1 MIENIRNNTLTWYH
15 IVNPSDSDIS
25 FLQENFNF
33 HPLDLED
40 LRSKTQR
47 PKLDEYDDYYF
58 LIIHFPIFDKANRF
72 IRTSEVKVF
81 WGKDYIITIANSHW
95 IVRNLFNSTK
105 ENEKIREEMMSKSSD
120 ILLYEILD
128 RLLDES
134 FSLVTRLGEE
144 VEMINT
150 ELFRKKAERTIERI
164 SVTRRNIIM
173 LDTIFKPQLR
183 LFHKFES
190 GDVSGYVEE
199 MEEYWG
205 DILDKYQKIWD
216 LTEDYEEIVE
226 GLSKTFDSLQTNRT
240 NEIMKV
246 LTLISS
252 ILLPLTLIASIYG
265 MNIVLPFQEH
275 PLAFWIVAG
284 SMAAIVISFI
294 IYFKR
299 KKYM

>member
-15 IVNPSDSDIS
+15 ILNPSDSDIS
-25 FLQENFNF
+25 FLQENFSF

-58 LIIHFPIFDKANRF
+58 MILHFPIFDKAQRF
-72 IRTSEVKVF
+72 VRTSEVKVF
-81 WGKDYIITIANSHW
+81 WGKDYLITIANSHW
-95 IVRNLFNSTK
+95 VVRNLFISAK
-105 ENEKIREEMMSKSSD
+105 ENDNTREEMMSKSSD

-128 RLLDES
+128 RLLLES
-134 FSLVTRLGEE
+134 FALVTRLGEE
-144 VEMINT
+144 VELINS

-164 SVTRRNIIM
+164 SVTRRNIII
-173 LDTIFKPQLR
+173 LDTIIKPQLR

-190 GDVSGYVEE
+190 GDVKGYAED

-216 LTEDYEEIVE
+216 LTEDFEEIVE

-265 MNIVLPFQEH
+265 MNIDLPFMKH
-275 PLAFWIVAG
+275 PNAFWIVTS
-284 SMAAIVISFI
+284 SMGMIVLGLV

-299 KKYM
+299 KNYM

>member
-1 MIENIRNNTLTWYH
+1 MIENIHNNTLTWYN
-15 IVNPSDSDIS
+15 IVNPTDSDIS
-25 FLQENFNF
+25 FLQDNFEF

-58 LIIHFPIFDKANRF
+58 IILHFPIFDKAHRF
-72 IRTSEVKVF
+72 IRTSEVKIF
-81 WGKDYIITIANSHW
+81 WGKNYLITIANSHW
-95 IVRNLFNSTK
+95 IVRNLFNDTK
-105 ENEKIREEMMSKSSD
+105 ENEKMREEMMSTSSD
-120 ILLYEILD
+120 ILFYEILD
-128 RLLDES
+128 RLLVES
-134 FSLVTRLGEE
+134 FALVTRLGEE
-144 VEMINT
+144 VELINT

-164 SVTRRNIIM
+164 SITRRNIIM

-190 GDVSGYVEE
+190 GDVRGYSEE

-216 LTEDYEEIVE
+216 LTEDYEEIIE

-265 MNIVLPFQEH
+265 MNIELPFMKH
-275 PLAFWIVAG
+275 PNAFWIVTATMLTVVAG
-284 SMAAIVISFI
+284 LV

>member
-1 MIENIRNNTLTWYH
+1 MIENIHNNALTWYH
-15 IVNPSDSDIS
+15 IVNPTDSDIN

-58 LIIHFPIFDKANRF
+58 LILHFPIFDKANRF
-72 IRTSEVKVF
+72 IKTSEIKVF
-81 WGKDYIITIANSHW
+81 WGKNYIITIGNSHW

-105 ENEKIREEMMSKSSD
+105 ENDQIKEEMMSKSSD
-120 ILLYEILD
+120 ILFYEILD
-128 RLLDES
+128 RLLIDS
-134 FSLVTRLGEE
+134 FTFVTRLGEE
-144 VEMINT
+144 VEKINT

-164 SVTRRNIIM
+164 SITRRNIIM

-190 GDVSGYVEE
+190 GGVRGFAPD

-216 LTEDYEEIVE
+216 LTEDYKEIVE

-265 MNIVLPFQEH
+265 MNIVLPYQHH
-275 PLAFWIVAG
+275 PYAFWLVAA
-284 SMAAIVISFI
+284 SMGVIVIGLIF
-294 IYFKR
+294 YFKR
-299 KKYM
+299 KNYM